1 LKCSDEEINY
11 KMNFIFENLFLE
23 KTYQLVISMVL
34 SFAITWR
41 SIPVIINICNL
52 KGLMV
57 DPIKRS
63 SHETPTP
70 TFGGVAIFASTLI
83 GYMLWN
89 FNDEGFL
96 LHKVF
101 AGLVILFFLGIK
113 DDLFALDAL
122 KKLGSQVLVAILVV
136 VGSDLRVTSFFGI
149 FGIYELHYVVSV
161 LFTIFLIVALI
172 NSFNLIDG
180 VDGLSGGIAMIASA
194 GFALWFALNN
204 EWSLA
209 CLGFS
214 MSASLL
220 GFLRYNFSPTNK
232 IFMGDTGSLIV
243 GFVVAVLSI
252 KFVQHNVFNSNHN
265 SVYQNAPVIAIVL
278 LSVPIFD
285 TLRVF
290 GLRILK
296 GKSPFK
302 ADRLHLHHLMVDN
315 GLSHIATSFILY
327 FATISLTTFTY
338 VLRTY
343 FTNTQLSVSLLI
355 LFLAYLIMA
364 RQLEIRRLKFYKQK
378 ISNKEAEKS
387 LKSRRKPSLKFER
400 SINPN

>member
-1 LKCSDEEINY
+1 
-11 KMNFIFENLFLE
+11 MNFIFENFILD
-23 KTYQLVISMVL
+23 KNIQLLLSMIL
-34 SFAITWR
+34 SLVVTWR

-70 TFGGVAIFASTLI
+70 TFGGVAIFAGTMI

-89 FNDEGFL
+89 FGDEGYL

-101 AGLVILFFLGIK
+101 LGLVVLFFLGIK
-113 DDLFALDAL
+113 DDLFALAPF
-122 KKLGSQVLVAILVV
+122 KKLASQVIVGILVV
-136 VGSDLRVTSFFGI
+136 VGSDLRITSFFGI
-149 FGIYELHYVVSV
+149 FGIYELPYIVSA
-161 LFTIFLIVALI
+161 LFTLFLIVALI

-180 VDGLSGGIAMIASA
+180 IDGLSGGIGMIASG
-194 GFALWFALNN
+194 GFGLWFAINN

-214 MSASLL
+214 LSASLL
-220 GFLRYNFSPTNK
+220 GFLRYNFSQTNK

-243 GFVVAVLSI
+243 GYLVSVMAI
-252 KFVQHNVFNSNHN
+252 QFVQLNVYNTNEN
-265 SVYQNAPVIAIVL
+265 SVYRNAPVIAIIL
-278 LSVPIFD
+278 LCVPIFD

-296 GKSPFK
+296 GKSPFT

-315 GLSHIATSFILY
+315 GLSHVATSFILY
-327 FATISLTTFTY
+327 FATVFLTSFTY
-338 VLRTY
+338 FLRKY
-343 FTNTQLSVSLLI
+343 FTNTELSFSLICLFGLYLLI
-355 LFLAYLIMA
+355 SFN
-364 RQLEIRRLKFYKQK
+364 LEKRRLKFHKMKIGNKENVSNNPKSK
-378 ISNKEAEKS
+378 ISFEK
-387 LKSRRKPSLKFER
+387 

>member
-1 LKCSDEEINY
+1 
-11 KMNFIFENLFLE
+11 MNFIFENLFIE
-23 KTYQLVISMVL
+23 KSYQLVISMVL

-136 VGSDLRVTSFFGI
+136 VGSDLRITSFFGI
-149 FGIYELHYVVSV
+149 FGIYELPYIVSAA
-161 LFTIFLIVALI
+161 FTIFLIVALI

-243 GFVVAVLSI
+243 GFVVAVLAI
-252 KFVQHNVFNSNHN
+252 KFVQFNVFNTNPN
-265 SVYQNAPVIAIVL
+265 SVYRNAPVIAIIL

-290 GLRILK
+290 GLRIIK

-338 VLRTY
+338 VLRKY
-343 FTNTQLSVSLLI
+343 FTNTQLSLSLLV
-355 LFLAYLIMA
+355 LFVGYLLIA
-364 RQLEIRRLKFYKQK
+364 RQLEIRRLKFYKQR
-378 ISNKEAEKS
+378 ITNKEVEKNI
-387 LKSRRKPSLKFER
+387 KANRKPTLKFER

>member
-1 LKCSDEEINY
+1 MNCSEEETNY

-41 SIPVIINICNL
+41 SIPVIINICNI

-136 VGSDLRVTSFFGI
+136 VGSDLRITSFFGI

-180 VDGLSGGIAMIASA
+180 IDGLSGGIAMIASA

-220 GFLRYNFSPTNK
+220 GFLRYNFSPSSK

-243 GFVVAVLSI
+243 GFVVAVLAI
-252 KFVQHNVFNSNHN
+252 KFVQHNVFNTNHN

-355 LFLAYLIMA
+355 LFLAYLLMA
-364 RQLEIRRLKFYKQK
+364 RQLEVRRLKFYKQM
-378 ISNKEAEKS
+378 ISNKEAKKN
-387 LKSRRKPSLKFER
+387 LKSMRKHSLKFER

>member
-1 LKCSDEEINY
+1 
-11 KMNFIFENLFLE
+11 MNFIFENLFFE
-23 KTYQLVISMVL
+23 KSYQVLISMIF
-34 SFAITWR
+34 SFLITWR

-89 FNDEGFL
+89 FKDEGFL

-101 AGLVILFFLGIK
+101 VGLVILFFLGIK

-122 KKLGSQVLVAILVV
+122 KKLGSQVLVAVIVV
-136 VGSDLRVTSFFGI
+136 VGSDLRISSFFGI
-149 FGIYELHYVVSV
+149 FGIYELHYIISIS
-161 LFTIFLIVALI
+161 FSIFLIVALI

-180 VDGLSGGIAMIASA
+180 VDGLSGGIGMIASA

-214 MSASLL
+214 LAASLL
-220 GFLRYNFSPTNK
+220 GFLRYNFSPNNK

-243 GFVVAVLSI
+243 GFIISVLAI
-252 KFVQHNVFNSNHN
+252 KFVDSNVHNTNPET
-265 SVYQNAPVIAIVL
+265 VYTNAPVIAIIL
-278 LSVPIFD
+278 LCVPIFD

-290 GLRILK
+290 GLRIIK

-327 FATISLTTFTY
+327 FATISLTAVTY
-338 VLRTY
+338 ILRKFY
-343 FTNTQLSVSLLI
+343 TNTQLSMSLLI
-355 LFLAYLIMA
+355 LFVAYLLIA
-364 RQLEIRRLKFYKQK
+364 WNLEIRRLKYHKTK
-378 ISNKEAEKS
+378 ISNKELEDKEIKKS
-387 LKSRRKPSLKFER
+387 KIQFEG

>member
-1 LKCSDEEINY
+1 
-11 KMNFIFENLFLE
+11 MNFIFENLINE
-23 KTYQLVISMVL
+23 KSYQILISMVL
-34 SFAITWR
+34 SFAVTWR

-70 TFGGVAIFASTLI
+70 TFGGVAIFASTLL

-89 FNDEGFL
+89 FNDEGYL

-101 AGLVILFFLGIK
+101 AGLVVLFFLGIK

-136 VGSDLRVTSFFGI
+136 VGSDLRITSFFGI
-149 FGIYELHYVVSV
+149 FGIYELPYILSA

-180 VDGLSGGIAMIASA
+180 VDGLSGGIGMIASA
-194 GFALWFALNN
+194 GFALWFALSN

-214 MSASLL
+214 LSASLL
-220 GFLRYNFSPTNK
+220 GFLRYNFSPNNK

-243 GFVVAVLSI
+243 GFIIAVLAI
-252 KFVQHNVFNSNHN
+252 KFVELNVYNTNIN
-265 SVYQNAPVIAIVL
+265 SVYRNAPIIAIIL
-278 LSVPIFD
+278 LCIPIFD

-290 GLRILK
+290 GLRIIK

-315 GLSHIATSFILY
+315 GLSHIATSFVLY
-327 FATISLTTFTY
+327 FTTIALTSLTY
-338 VLRTY
+338 VLRKY
-343 FTNTQLSVSLLI
+343 FSNTQLSISLIVLFIGYLLI
-355 LFLAYLIMA
+355 A
-364 RQLEIRRLKFYKQK
+364 RQLEIRRLKFYKQR
-378 ISNKEAEKS
+378 IVNKEATKKYKS
-387 LKSRRKPSLKFER
+387 LRKTSVKLER

>member
-1 LKCSDEEINY
+1 
-11 KMNFIFENLFLE
+11 MNFIFENLINE
-23 KTYQLVISMVL
+23 KSYQILISMVL
-34 SFAITWR
+34 SFAVTWR
-41 SIPVIINICNL
+41 AIPVIINICNL

-70 TFGGVAIFASTLI
+70 TFGGVAIFASTLL

-89 FNDEGFL
+89 FNDEGYL

-122 KKLGSQVLVAILVV
+122 KKLASQVLVAILVV

-149 FGIYELHYVVSV
+149 FGIYELPYIISV

-180 VDGLSGGIAMIASA
+180 VDGLSGGIGMISSA

-214 MSASLL
+214 LSASLL
-220 GFLRYNFSPTNK
+220 GFLRYNFSQNNK

-243 GFVVAVLSI
+243 GFIVAILAI
-252 KFVQHNVFNSNHN
+252 KFVELNVYNTNPN
-265 SVYQNAPVIAIVL
+265 SVYRNAPIIAIIL
-278 LSVPIFD
+278 LCVPIFD

-290 GLRILK
+290 GLRIIK

-315 GLSHIATSFILY
+315 GLSHVATSFVLY
-327 FATISLTTFTY
+327 FTTIVLTSLTY
-338 VLRTY
+338 VLRKY
-343 FTNTQLSVSLLI
+343 FSNTQLSISLIVLFIGYLLI
-355 LFLAYLIMA
+355 A
-364 RQLEIRRLKFYKQK
+364 RQLEIRRLKFYKQR
-378 ISNKEAEKS
+378 IVNKEATKKYKA
-387 LKSRRKPSLKFER
+387 LRKTSVKLER

>member
-1 LKCSDEEINY
+1 
-11 KMNFIFENLFLE
+11 MNLIFENLVGE
-23 KTYQLVISMVL
+23 KSIQILISMV
-34 SFAITWR
+34 FALLVTWR

-70 TFGGVAIFASTLI
+70 TFGGVAIFAGTLI
-83 GYMLWN
+83 GYMMWN
-89 FNDEGFL
+89 FFDEGFL

-101 AGLVILFFLGIK
+101 LGLMVLFFLGIK
-113 DDLFALDAL
+113 DDMFALAPF
-122 KKLGSQVLVAILVV
+122 KKLASEVFVAVLVV
-136 VGSDLRVTSFFGI
+136 VGSDLRITSFFGI
-149 FGIYELHYVVSV
+149 FGVHELPYLISI
-161 LFTIFLIVALI
+161 LFTIFLFVALI

-180 VDGLSGGIAMIASA
+180 IDGLSGGIGMIASG
-194 GFALWFALNN
+194 GFGLWFAMNDQ
-204 EWSLA
+204 WSLA
-209 CLGFS
+209 CLGLS
-214 MSASLL
+214 LSASLV

-243 GFVVAVLSI
+243 GYIISVLAI
-252 KFVQHNVFNSNHN
+252 QFVQFNVYNQNPN
-265 SVYQNAPVIAIVL
+265 SVYKNAPVIAIVL

-296 GKSPFK
+296 GKSPFT

-315 GLSHIATSFILY
+315 GLSHIATSVIMICMTVIL
-327 FATISLTTFTY
+327 TSFTY
-338 VLRTY
+338 FLRSY
-343 FTNTQLSVSLLI
+343 FTNTELSFSLI
-355 LFLAYLIMA
+355 LLFLVYLGVSYN
-364 RQLEIRRLKFYKQK
+364 LEIRRLKYHKQK
-378 ISNKEAEKS
+378 INEKESSPSNNKNQQRPKIS
-387 LKSRRKPSLKFER
+387 FEG

>member
-1 LKCSDEEINY
+1 
-11 KMNFIFENLFLE
+11 MNFIFENLFLE
-23 KTYQLVISMVL
+23 KSYQVSISMIL
-34 SFAITWR
+34 SFLITWR

-122 KKLGSQVLVAILVV
+122 KKLGSQVLVAVIVV
-136 VGSDLRVTSFFGI
+136 VGSDLRITSFFGI
-149 FGIYELHYVVSV
+149 FGVYELHYIVSI

-180 VDGLSGGIAMIASA
+180 VDGLSGGIGMIASA
-194 GFALWFALNN
+194 GFGLWFALND

-214 MSASLL
+214 LAASLL
-220 GFLRYNFSPTNK
+220 GFLRYNFSPNNK

-243 GFVVAVLSI
+243 GFIISVLAI
-252 KFVQHNVFNSNHN
+252 KFVDHNVHN
-265 SVYQNAPVIAIVL
+265 TNPDTVYKNAPVIAIIL
-278 LSVPIFD
+278 LCVPIFD

-327 FATISLTTFTY
+327 FATISLTAITY
-338 VLRTY
+338 IMRKFY
-343 FTNTQLSVSLLI
+343 TNTQLSMFLIVLFVAYLLI
-355 LFLAYLIMA
+355 A
-364 RQLEIRRLKFYKQK
+364 RNLEVRRLRYHKQK
-378 ISNKEAEKS
+378 ISNKELDNNVSK
-387 LKSRRKPSLKFER
+387 KPKIKFEG

>member
-1 LKCSDEEINY
+1 
-11 KMNFIFENLFLE
+11 MNFIFENFFLE

-136 VGSDLRVTSFFGI
+136 VGSDLKITSFFGI
-149 FGIYELHYVVSV
+149 FGIYELPYIISA

-214 MSASLL
+214 MAASLL

-243 GFVVAVLSI
+243 GFVVAVLAI
-252 KFVQHNVFNSNHN
+252 KFVQYNAFNTNPN
-265 SVYQNAPVIAIVL
+265 SVYRNAPVIAIVL
-278 LSVPIFD
+278 LCVPIFD

-315 GLSHIATSFILY
+315 GLSHVATSFILY

-338 VLRTY
+338 VLRTF

-355 LFLAYLIMA
+355 LFIAYLVVA
-364 RQLEIRRLKFYKQK
+364 RQLEVRRLKFYKQK
-378 ISNKEAEKS
+378 ISTKEAEKN
-387 LKSRRKPSLKFER
+387 LKLMRKPSLKFER

>member
-1 LKCSDEEINY
+1 
-11 KMNFIFENLFLE
+11 MNFIFENLFLE

-136 VGSDLRVTSFFGI
+136 VGSDLRITSFFGI

-194 GFALWFALNN
+194 GLTLCNCFFI
-204 EWSLA
+204 
-209 CLGFS
+209 GF
-214 MSASLL
+214 
-220 GFLRYNFSPTNK
+220 F
-232 IFMGDTGSLIV
+232 
-243 GFVVAVLSI
+243 
-252 KFVQHNVFNSNHN
+252 
-265 SVYQNAPVIAIVL
+265 
-278 LSVPIFD
+278 
-285 TLRVF
+285 
-290 GLRILK
+290 RI
-296 GKSPFK
+296 
-302 ADRLHLHHLMVDN
+302 H
-315 GLSHIATSFILY
+315 Y
-327 FATISLTTFTY
+327 
-338 VLRTY
+338 
-343 FTNTQLSVSLLI
+343 
-355 LFLAYLIMA
+355 
-364 RQLEIRRLKFYKQK
+364 
-378 ISNKEAEKS
+378 
-387 LKSRRKPSLKFER
+387 
-400 SINPN
+400 

>member
-1 LKCSDEEINY
+1 
-11 KMNFIFENLFLE
+11 MNFIFENLFFE
-23 KTYQLVISMVL
+23 KSYQVSISMIL
-34 SFAITWR
+34 SFLITWR

-122 KKLGSQVLVAILVV
+122 KKLGSQVLVAIIVV
-136 VGSDLRVTSFFGI
+136 VGSDLRITSFFGI
-149 FGIYELHYVVSV
+149 FGVYELHYLVSIF
-161 LFTIFLIVALI
+161 FTIFLIVALI

-180 VDGLSGGIAMIASA
+180 VDGLSGGIGMIASA
-194 GFALWFALNN
+194 GFALWFALND
-204 EWSLA
+204 EWSMA

-214 MSASLL
+214 LAASLL
-220 GFLRYNFSPTNK
+220 GFLRYNFSPNNK

-243 GFVVAVLSI
+243 GFIISVLAI
-252 KFVQHNVFNSNHN
+252 KFVDHNVHN
-265 SVYQNAPVIAIVL
+265 TNPDTVYKNAPVIAIIL
-278 LSVPIFD
+278 LCVPIFD

-327 FATISLTTFTY
+327 FATISLTAITY
-338 VLRTY
+338 ILRKFY
-343 FTNTQLSVSLLI
+343 TNTQLSLFLLI
-355 LFLAYLIMA
+355 LFVAYLLIA
-364 RQLEIRRLKFYKQK
+364 RNLEVRRLKYHKQK
-378 ISNKEAEKS
+378 ISNKDLDSKIT
-387 LKSRRKPSLKFER
+387 KKTKIKFEG

>member
-1 LKCSDEEINY
+1 
-11 KMNFIFENLFLE
+11 MNFIFENLFLE
-23 KTYQLVISMVL
+23 KSYQVSISMIL
-34 SFAITWR
+34 SFLITWR

-122 KKLGSQVLVAILVV
+122 KKLGSQVLVAVIVV
-136 VGSDLRVTSFFGI
+136 VGSDLRITSFFGI
-149 FGIYELHYVVSV
+149 FGVYELHYIVSI

-172 NSFNLIDG
+172 NSYNLIDG
-180 VDGLSGGIAMIASA
+180 VDGLSGGIGMIASA
-194 GFALWFALNN
+194 GFGLWFALND

-214 MSASLL
+214 LAASLL
-220 GFLRYNFSPTNK
+220 GFLRYNFSPNNK

-243 GFVVAVLSI
+243 GFIISVLAI
-252 KFVQHNVFNSNHN
+252 KFVDHNVHN
-265 SVYQNAPVIAIVL
+265 TNPDTVYKNAPVIAIILVC
-278 LSVPIFD
+278 VPIFD

-327 FATISLTTFTY
+327 FATISLTAITY
-338 VLRTY
+338 IMRKFY
-343 FTNTQLSVSLLI
+343 TNTQLSMFLIVLFVAYLLI
-355 LFLAYLIMA
+355 A
-364 RQLEIRRLKFYKQK
+364 RNLEVRRLRYHKQK
-378 ISNKEAEKS
+378 ISNKELDNNVSK
-387 LKSRRKPSLKFER
+387 KPKIKFEG

>member
-1 LKCSDEEINY
+1 MVI
-11 KMNFIFENLFLE
+11 E
-23 KTYQLVISMVL
+23 KSFQIAISMIISLV
-34 SFAITWR
+34 ITWR

-70 TFGGVAIFASTLI
+70 TFAGVAIFASTLI

-101 AGLVILFFLGIK
+101 AGLVVLFFLGIK
-113 DDLFALDAL
+113 DDMFALDAL

-136 VGSDLRVTSFFGI
+136 VGSDLRITSFFGI
-149 FGIYELHYVVSV
+149 FGVYELPYIISI

-180 VDGLSGGIAMIASA
+180 IDGLSGGIGMIASA
-194 GFALWFALNN
+194 GFGLWFALNN

-214 MSASLL
+214 LSSSLL
-220 GFLRYNFSPTNK
+220 GFLRYNFSPNNK

-243 GFVVAVLSI
+243 GFIVSVLAI
-252 KFVQHNVFNSNHN
+252 KFVDANVHNHN
-265 SVYQNAPVIAIVL
+265 PDSVYKNAPVIAIIL
-278 LSVPIFD
+278 LCVPIFD

-290 GLRILK
+290 GLRIIK
-296 GKSPFK
+296 KKSPFK

-315 GLSHIATSFILY
+315 GLSHIETSFILY
-327 FATISLTTFTY
+327 FATISLTTITY
-338 VLRTY
+338 ILRKF
-343 FTNTQLSVSLLI
+343 FTNTQLSFFLILLFGAYLLI
-355 LFLAYLIMA
+355 SYS
-364 RQLEIRRLKFYKQK
+364 LEIRRLKFHKQK
-378 ISNKEAEKS
+378 ISSKDLPKAGRKS
-387 LKSRRKPSLKFER
+387 KVQFQG